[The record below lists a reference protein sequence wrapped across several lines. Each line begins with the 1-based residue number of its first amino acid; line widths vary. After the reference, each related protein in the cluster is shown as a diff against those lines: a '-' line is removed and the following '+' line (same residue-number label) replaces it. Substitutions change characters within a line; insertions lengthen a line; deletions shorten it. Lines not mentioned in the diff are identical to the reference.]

1 MESQGA
7 RKAPLGL
14 HQHSVGRLTRRLAPL
29 PGGHR
34 EPMRLKRTL
43 AAFLIA
49 GTTVLTG
56 CAGANTDVTRG
67 ETDCDSGNNN
77 SHDENCTQT
86 GTPTPADNT

>member
-1 MESQGA
+1 MDPA
-7 RKAPLGL
+7 
-14 HQHSVGRLTRRLAPL
+14 GRLTRRLAPL
-29 PGGHR
+29 PRGHR
-34 EPMRLKRTL
+34 EAMRLKRTL

-56 CAGANTDVTRG
+56 CAGTNTDVTRG

-77 SHDENCTQT
+77 SHDENCTPS